1 MKQSDKKV
9 APEFKKLGEML
20 VIKRGTSGI
29 RSVAEEV
36 GVSAATLSR
45 IERGYTADDATLKK
59 VCDWLGVELS
69 EILEGGEVQS
79 KSAVKSARALVH
91 FRKDQAV
98 APKTANALAQLIL
111 AAQDQMSAQL

>member
-1 MKQSDKKV
+1 MKQSHKKV

-20 VIKRGTSGI
+20 IIKRGTKGI

-45 IERGYTADDATLKK
+45 IERGYTADVATLKK

-69 EILEGGEVQS
+69 EILGGDDVQS
-79 KSAVKSARALVH
+79 KSANKTPSALVH
-91 FRKDQAV
+91 FRKDQTV
-98 APKTANALAQLIL
+98 APGTANALAQLIL
-111 AAQDQMSAQL
+111 AAQEQMSAQQ